1 MNRYERIAGWIVFKI
16 VAKDAPDDLFG
27 KAFFELRQKA
37 KDLKEKWSQEAR
49 NSLQN
54 TLIKDL
60 KEKVVEVQSV
70 EISLGKYKGSRF
82 VTSAKVRVVVKS
94 EKAAKELE
102 TYLQKYSPKYVLK
115 SWDKDSGIAEL
126 NIR

>member
-1 MNRYERIAGWIVFKI
+1 MDRYECIAGRLTFRVF
-16 VAKDAPDDLFG
+16 AKDAPDDLFG
-27 KAFFELRQKA
+27 NAFFQLRQKA

-49 NSLQN
+49 ESLQN
-54 TLIKDL
+54 SLINDL
-60 KEKVVEVQSV
+60 KSKGVDVQSV

-94 EKAAKELE
+94 EKQAKELE
-102 TYLQKYSPKYVLK
+102 KYLQKYSPKYIFK
-115 SWDKDSGIAEL
+115 GIADGVAEF